1 MLSIFT
7 HVIMMLRD
15 THSEPGLPV
24 LSVVDDI
31 FFGGLAVVQ
40 EFFGEPGYLYG
51 RKHLLDIFFPKA
63 PHARFIFGSFFATQE
78 FFGGGGNCPSPSPL
92 KKQWPNRVFSGPG
105 RSRVNF
111 ACISNKSFANWRK
124 IRATPSFKNMP
135 IFLRIAK
142 FPPIYKDG

>member
-7 HVIMMLRD
+7 LACVAGRRKGVHACARLSPFPPLQTPATQAIFTHVIIMLRD

-78 FFGGGGNCPSPSPL
+78 FF
-92 KKQWPNRVFSGPG
+92 WG
-105 RSRVNF
+105 R
-111 ACISNKSFANWRK
+111 
-124 IRATPSFKNMP
+124 
-135 IFLRIAK
+135 
-142 FPPIYKDG
+142 G